1 MAVFTDTLKRIHS
14 NGTRKVSG
22 AVSQA
27 GLPARR
33 GRQRRLRGV
42 IWFAGFVLGVFVVAA
57 IVWQVVALSREDG

>member
-27 GLPARR
+27 GLPVRR
-33 GRQRRLRGV
+33 RQWRLQGV
-42 IWFAGFVLGVFVVAA
+42 IRLAGFILGVFVVAA
-57 IVWQVVALSREDG
+57 IVWQVVALAREDG

>member
-27 GLPARR
+27 GLPVRR
-33 GRQRRLRGV
+33 RRQWRLQGV
-42 IWFAGFVLGVFVVAA
+42 IRLAGFILGVFVVAA

>member
-27 GLPARR
+27 GLPVR
-33 GRQRRLRGV
+33 RRLQGV
-42 IWFAGFVLGVFVVAA
+42 IRLAGFIRGVFVVAA
-57 IVWQVVALSREDG
+57 ILWQVVALSREDG